1 MLGIKDMEFRTH
13 VDLPLKQMEIHHSD
27 RLMLFGSC
35 FSENIGELLADNKF
49 RIDINPFGVLYN
61 PLSVSEAMNELLDRK
76 NYHVNDLFYEYG
88 LWHSWMHHSSF
99 SSIDQSTCLEQIN
112 SRLKQAATLIREA
125 DVLICTFGS
134 AWVYEK
140 NGKVV
145 GNCHKMPEAL
155 FIRRLLNVDEIVKTL
170 STTLMRLRKQNSKIR
185 ILLTVSPIRHRK
197 DGLHGNQI
205 SKSTLLLA
213 IHKLQKVVS
222 DCYYFP
228 SYEIMMD
235 ELRDYRFYSD
245 DMLHPSSLAI
255 DYIWECFRQCYF
267 SPSTVQII
275 NEWADITK
283 QLKHKPFIPSSESY
297 REFLNGIVLN
307 LNQLKRKLPYI
318 DIKKELEQC
327 QTQLKTF
334 QK

>member
-1 MLGIKDMEFRTH
+1 MEFQTH

-27 RLMLFGSC
+27 RLMLLGSC
-35 FSENIGELLADNKF
+35 FAENIGGLLTESKF
-49 RIDINPFGVLYN
+49 RIDINPFGILYN
-61 PLSVSEAMNELLDRK
+61 PLSISETINELLDRK
-76 NYHVNDLFYEYG
+76 VYSANDLFYDHG

-99 SSIDQSTCLEQIN
+99 SSADRSVCLEQIN
-112 SRLKQAATLIREA
+112 SRLKQAITLIREA
-125 DVLICTFGS
+125 EVLICTFGS

-140 NGKVV
+140 DGKVV
-145 GNCHKMPEAL
+145 GNCHKQPDTL
-155 FIRRLLNVDEIVKTL
+155 FVRRLLDVDEIVETV
-170 STTLMRLRKQNSKIR
+170 STIFLRLRKMNSKIR
-185 ILLTVSPIRHRK
+185 ILLTVSPIRHIK

-205 SKSTLLLA
+205 SKSTLFLA
-213 IHKLQKVVS
+213 IHKLQEILP

-245 DMLHPSSLAI
+245 DMLHLSSLAI
-255 DYIWECFRQCYF
+255 NYMWECFQQCYF
-267 SPSTVQII
+267 SSSTIQIMK
-275 NEWADITK
+275 EWADIAK
-283 QLKHKPFIPSSESY
+283 RLNHKPFNPNSENY
-297 REFLNGIVLN
+297 REFLNKIVLK
-307 LNQLKRKLPYI
+307 LGQLKRRLPYI

>member
-1 MLGIKDMEFRTH
+1 MLGTKDMEFRTH

-35 FSENIGELLADNKF
+35 FAENIGELLAENKF

-61 PLSVSEAMNELLDRK
+61 PLSIAEAVNELLEGK
-76 NYHVNDLFYEYG
+76 VYSAKDLFYEHG

-99 SSIDQSTCLEQIN
+99 SSTDQSVCLEQIN
-112 SRLKQAATLIREA
+112 SRLIQATTWIKET

-140 NGKVV
+140 EGKVV
-145 GNCHKMPEAL
+145 GNCHKQPDVV
-155 FIRRLLNVDEIVKTL
+155 FTRRLLEVDEIVETVR
-170 STTLMRLRKQNSKIR
+170 TTFLRLRMQNPKIQ
-185 ILLTVSPIRHRK
+185 ILLTVSPIRHIK

-213 IHKLQKVVS
+213 IHKLQEVLP

-228 SYEIMMD
+228 SYEMMMD

-255 DYIWECFRQCYF
+255 NYMWECFLQCF
-267 SPSTVQII
+267 FPSLTVQLMK
-275 NEWADITK
+275 EWADIAK
-283 QLKHKPFIPSSESY
+283 RLNHKPLSPNLESY
-297 REFLNGIVLN
+297 RDFLNETVLK
-307 LNQLKRKLPYI
+307 LDQIKKKLPYI
-318 DIKKELEQC
+318 DINKELEQC